1 MRKPKTH
8 RRTKRSLKRTKRTQK
23 RTKTYKHKKNGG
35 DGSVNYVI
43 SSHGQLLGTT
53 FTVPDNVT
61 IIFYCCKDE
70 ILYCSDNSPQNIC
83 SGKLPRTIN
92 EVNERDIKQSQKIYG
107 DSVTSDY
114 QLYADEKIGDIFR
127 CSESNTT
134 KVEIPLQTT
143 LSKMIKKI
151 NKHSKKNNDEE
162 IIVHCLF
169 CRA

>member
-1 MRKPKTH
+1 MRKPKTL
-8 RRTKRSLKRTKRTQK
+8 RRTKRSHRRSKRTQK
-23 RTKTYKHKKNGG
+23 RTKTYKYKKNGG

-43 SSHGQLLGTT
+43 SSHGVLLKTT

-92 EVNERDIKQSQKIYG
+92 EAKERDIKQSQKIYG

-114 QLYADEKIGDIFR
+114 HIYKDKYGRFGEIFI
-127 CSESNTT
+127 CSKGKAIE
-134 KVEIPLQTT
+134 VEIPWQTTT
-143 LSKMIKKI
+143 LSEMIKEI
-151 NKHSKKNNDEE
+151 NEHSKDEE

>member
-1 MRKPKTH
+1 MRKPKTL
-8 RRTKRSLKRTKRTQK
+8 RRTKKLKRTKRTQK
-23 RTKTYKHKKNGG
+23 RTKTYKYKKNGG

-43 SSHGQLLGTT
+43 SSHGQLLGSK
-53 FTVPDNVT
+53 FKVPDNVT

-107 DSVTSDY
+107 DSITSDY
-114 QLYADEKIGDIFR
+114 HIYKDKSGRFGEIFR
-127 CSESNTT
+127 CSKGKAIE
-134 KVEIPLQTT
+134 VEIPWQTTT
-143 LSKMIKKI
+143 LSSMIKEI
-151 NKHSKKNNDEE
+151 NKNNDEE

>member
-43 SSHGQLLGTT
+43 SSHGQLLGSK
-53 FTVPDNVT
+53 FKVPDNVT

-114 QLYADEKIGDIFR
+114 HIYKDKYGRFGEIFR
-127 CSESNTT
+127 CSKGNARE
-134 KVEIPLQTT
+134 VQIPWKTT
-143 LSKMIKKI
+143 LSGMIEEI
-151 NKHSKKNNDEE
+151 NKNNDEE

>member
-1 MRKPKTH
+1 MRKPKTL
-8 RRTKRSLKRTKRTQK
+8 RRTKKLKRTKRTQK
-23 RTKTYKHKKNGG
+23 RTKTYKYKKNGG

-43 SSHGQLLGTT
+43 SSHGQLLGSK
-53 FTVPDNVT
+53 FKVPDNVT

-70 ILYCSDNSPQNIC
+70 ILYCSYNSPQNIC

-92 EVNERDIKQSQKIYG
+92 EDNDIKQSQKIYG

-114 QLYADEKIGDIFR
+114 HIYKDKYGRFGEIFI
-127 CSESNTT
+127 CSKGKAIE
-134 KVEIPLQTT
+134 VEIPWQTTT
-143 LSKMIKKI
+143 LSEMIKEI
-151 NKHSKKNNDEE
+151 NEHSKDEE

>member
-8 RRTKRSLKRTKRTQK
+8 RRSKRSHRRSKGSQK

-92 EVNERDIKQSQKIYG
+92 EAKERDIKQSQKIYG

-114 QLYADEKIGDIFR
+114 KLYADEKIGDIFR
-127 CSESNTT
+127 CSESKTT
-134 KVEIPLQTT
+134 KVKIPLQET
-143 LSKMIKKI
+143 LSKMIDEI
-151 NKHSKKNNDEE
+151 NNSKDEE